1 MAVGRIL
8 NLQSILERT
17 PINLHSTKY
26 GENSIKLQHQY
37 HL

>member
-1 MAVGRIL
+1 MAACRNL

-17 PINLHSTKY
+17 PINLYNTKI
-26 GENSIKLQHQY
+26 GENGIKLQHQY